1 MPTYVVTAPNGK
13 KYRVEAPAGVSE
25 QEVLAR
31 VRTQTVPR
39 KPAPKKEDN
48 WLKGL
53 ALGAI
58 KPIDNLANLASNIPG
73 VGPAVDSIGQALGM
87 PSTKQAVRGNN
98 AARKANANKGW
109 QIAGNI
115 VGSAPIA
122 AMVPGGPF
130 VQGAA
135 STGLV
140 TDSTEPDK
148 IAAEMLVGGVL
159 GKGADVAM
167 RGVGRAV
174 APKVT
179 QAMKTLSKRGVRVT
193 PGQAVRQSQ
202 SIPARALT
210 AFEDRATSLP
220 GPTGQAVRAG
230 REQASQDYARG
241 AVNESLQELGI
252 QLPDDRVGHEAVKFM
267 QEATG
272 KAYDDALTGMN
283 LTPDDEL
290 LAGVTELAQKVNGGA
305 LSDDFAK
312 RFNTIVREE
321 VVRRADANGGNL
333 AGDSLKSTLSTLNQ
347 QASKYSNS
355 SVASEREFGDVVGS
369 LADLLEQGARRSSA
383 PESVAAL
390 DAADRAFAKRVRV
403 EMAARMADEG
413 VFSPAQ
419 LQTAVRQ
426 ADPTV
431 RKRATAAG
439 EALMQPYAQA
449 GKSLMPAGIGDSG
462 TAGREAMWSP
472 AAWAFDLAAYGP
484 YRAAQAVTPYLTR
497 EAGPAA
503 RRVGGLLERAA
514 PIAAPVAPMA
524 LYGLLGGR

>member
-13 KYRVEAPAGVSE
+13 KYRVEAPAGATE
-25 QEVLAR
+25 DEVLSR

-39 KPAPKKEDN
+39 KAAPKEDN

-58 KPIDNLANLASNIPG
+58 KPIDNLASLASNIP
-73 VGPAVDSIGQALGM
+73 VIGPAIDDLGAALGM
-87 PSTKQAVRGNN
+87 PRAKQAARGNN
-98 AARKANANKGW
+98 AARKANVNKNW

-115 VGSAPIA
+115 AGSAPIA
-122 AMVPGGPF
+122 SLVPGGAF
-130 VQGAA
+130 AQGAA

-167 RGVGRAV
+167 RGVGRMV
-174 APKVT
+174 APKVSK
-179 QAMKTLSKRGVRVT
+179 AMKTLSAKGVRVT

-230 REQASQDYARG
+230 REQASQDFARG
-241 AVNESLQELGI
+241 GVSESLQELGV
-252 QLPDDRVGHEAVKFM
+252 QLPDNLAGHDAVKFM

-272 KAYDDALTGMN
+272 KAYDDALSGMN

-321 VVRRADANGGNL
+321 VVRRADASGGNL
-333 AGDSLKSTLSTLNQ
+333 SGDSLKAVLSTLNQ
-347 QASKYSNS
+347 QASKYGNS
-355 SVASEREFGDVVGS
+355 SVASEREFGEVVGG
-369 LADLLEQGARRSSA
+369 LADILEQGARRSSA
-383 PESVAAL
+383 PEAVAAL

-403 EMAARMADEG
+403 EMAARMADDG

-449 GKSLMPAGIGDSG
+449 GKQLMPAGIGDSG
-462 TAGREAMWSP
+462 TAGREAMWNP
-472 AAWAFDLAAYGP
+472 AAWAFDLASYGP
-484 YRAAQAVTPYLTR
+484 YKAAQKAVPYLTR
-497 EAGPAA
+497 EAGPTADMIGKFLQ
-503 RRVGGLLERAA
+503 RSA
-514 PIAAPVAPMA
+514 PVAAPVVPMA